1 FAASDATHGQE
12 LWTSNGVTAG
22 FNQDLNTGT
31 AGSFP
36 HDFTSVGGRLFLAA
50 NDGTHGVEL
59 FADMGLATRPPTAT
73 VVHASSSSVPLGTS
87 VTITAQVR
95 PPHGNVDGGNVTLLL
110 DGQTVLGVVPVNS
123 SGVATS
129 NQVLAAGPHSIV
141 AVYDGDLNFSG

>member
-1 FAASDATHGQE
+1 NAATSPALWKSNGTAPGTVAVMPLQSALSPAFFDLTPFGGILVFAASDATHGQE

-95 PPHGNVDGGNVTLLL
+95 PPHGNVDG
-110 DGQTVLGVVPVNS
+110 
-123 SGVATS
+123 
-129 NQVLAAGPHSIV
+129 
-141 AVYDGDLNFSG
+141 